1 MSIGTIK
8 MAGRS
13 YAVPDEAEFTFG
25 DARSIRLATG
35 LSWAEFWEH
44 LSEGDMV
51 AVAGLAYL
59 VMKRER
65 PDVEMAEI
73 DAMRIIDFDFAEAEK
88 NAEASDGP
96 LDEAGPEEH
105 SQSEKTL
112 AASGSPSSLN
122 GGA

>member
-13 YAVPDEAEFTFG
+13 YAVPDESEFTFG

-35 LSWAEFWEH
+35 LSWAEFWEQ
-44 LSEGDMV
+44 LSQGDMV

-73 DAMRIIDFDFAEAEK
+73 DAMRIIDFDFAEAEDK
-88 NAEASDGP
+88 DEEASGGP
-96 LDEAGPEEH
+96 LGSADVEG
-105 SQSEKTL
+105 SSSEKIL
-112 AASGSPSSLN
+112 AASGSQPSRN
-122 GGA
+122 GGG